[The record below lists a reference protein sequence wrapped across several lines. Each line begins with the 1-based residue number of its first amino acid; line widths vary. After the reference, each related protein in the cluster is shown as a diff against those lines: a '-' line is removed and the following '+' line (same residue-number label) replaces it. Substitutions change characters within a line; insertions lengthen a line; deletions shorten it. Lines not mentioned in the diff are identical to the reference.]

1 MYVRGQPL
9 AKGAG
14 RSRGSARD
22 AGFTLLEV
30 LMALLIGMVGLI
42 GTVAVQ
48 QALMNA
54 TSNANDA
61 QIAMRL
67 ATKTLEEFNS
77 RRTQTNPFIDMLA
90 PLASGLWTAPVYM
103 DAQAKTGAQ
112 SPKFRWAVQTRVT
125 DTGVARPY
133 NLSVLV
139 TYARDSGKPRIVQ
152 IDVERRKNW

>member
-1 MYVRGQPL
+1 VELIP
-9 AKGAG
+9 AG
-14 RSRGSARD
+14 KRRRAQG
-22 AGFTLLEV
+22 GFTLLEV

-48 QALMNA
+48 QSMMNA

-67 ATKTLEEFNS
+67 AAITLEEFNTK
-77 RRTQTNPFIDMLA
+77 RTQAHPFQDMLS

-112 SPKFRWAVQTRVT
+112 SPKFRWTVQTRVT
-125 DTGVARPY
+125 DTGVGLPY

-139 TYARDSGKPRIVQ
+139 TYARDSGKPRTVQ
-152 IDVERRKNW
+152 LDVERRKTW

>member
-1 MYVRGQPL
+1 MSAVRRRRRQG
-9 AKGAG
+9 
-14 RSRGSARD
+14 
-22 AGFTLLEV
+22 GFTLLEV

-48 QALMNA
+48 QSMMNA

-67 ATKTLEEFNS
+67 AAITLEEFNTK
-77 RRTQTNPFIDMLA
+77 RTQAHPFLDMLS

-112 SPKFRWAVQTRVT
+112 SPKFRWMVQTRVT
-125 DTGVARPY
+125 DTGIGLPY

-139 TYARDSGKPRIVQ
+139 TYARDSGRPRTVQ
-152 IDVERRKNW
+152 LDVERRKTW